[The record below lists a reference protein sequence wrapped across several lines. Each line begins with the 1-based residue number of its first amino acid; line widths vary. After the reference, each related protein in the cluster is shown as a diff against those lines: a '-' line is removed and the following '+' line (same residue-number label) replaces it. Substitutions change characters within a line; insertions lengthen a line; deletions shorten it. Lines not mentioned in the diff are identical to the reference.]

1 MKNALFKWRHFLI
14 PFHFTSFTL
23 PHIST
28 PNYTKSIVPLPLIFR
43 GPHFLSRFHFPA
55 ATPELSINFLFTHSL
70 PAEALVLMPTVP
82 RFHYCCPRVT
92 TANFVSD
99 SDTDSESKCG
109 FGALGYVVQLQ
120 RSENGMKAQ
129 AVSCNFDFECFSSPT
144 VNWI

>member
-28 PNYTKSIVPLPLIFR
+28 PNCTKSIVPL
-43 GPHFLSRFHFPA
+43 PHFLSRFHFPA

-82 RFHYCCPRVT
+82 RFRYCCPRVT

-99 SDTDSESKCG
+99 SDIDDHLHVLALWPIWVIALRAFKWMLGWSKQVLR
-109 FGALGYVVQLQ
+109 AA
-120 RSENGMKAQ
+120 STAT
-129 AVSCNFDFECFSSPT
+129 AAAA
-144 VNWI
+144 